1 MKYHT
6 KFCEWIPMNLCY
18 WSSCKLAMNM
28 EPIIT
33 LKCIKNMYQDTLY
46 YILRHTLCSGV
57 QVWKGCKICWCAL
70 TNCWDSK
77 KMMMFAYEWEPAG
90 LLEKGTL
97 RVASLS
103 FNRIYNSNGILS
115 DIWNGLA
122 NPENSAKLSITIT
135 EIHET
140 TQS

>member
-1 MKYHT
+1 
-6 KFCEWIPMNLCY
+6 
-18 WSSCKLAMNM
+18 
-28 EPIIT
+28 
-33 LKCIKNMYQDTLY
+33 
-46 YILRHTLCSGV
+46 
-57 QVWKGCKICWCAL
+57 
-70 TNCWDSK
+70 
-77 KMMMFAYEWEPAG
+77 MMMFAYEWEPAG
-90 LLEKGTL
+90 VLEKGTL